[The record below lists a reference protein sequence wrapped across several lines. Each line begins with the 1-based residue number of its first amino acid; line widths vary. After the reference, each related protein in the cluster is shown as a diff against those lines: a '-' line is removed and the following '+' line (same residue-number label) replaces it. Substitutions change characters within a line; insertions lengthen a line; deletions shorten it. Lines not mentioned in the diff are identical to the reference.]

1 MKHILITLLTFFKR
15 QKIAIAPIALLTL
28 NCTIA
33 HAQMKLEITP
43 SDSKYAKMQIDCSD
57 QVDCDS
63 KLLTWIEKQKFFKGA
78 WNDDAIGSIVS
89 KTYTEYKSQETGE
102 TQVITDIDTG
112 KETTVPVYEQVEVQV
127 TKYFHPSNFSIEQKD
142 ISAELAEQ
150 ALEQAIQ
157 KKINCGEATIKFIA
171 KNNVKKQL
179 TIEQRR
185 TMVQTYSGILDL
197 LKSGSVDIAK
207 ADIQAVNA
215 DGTIVTEQDK
225 TDIVAFITACE

>member
-1 MKHILITLLTFFKR
+1 MKNSLIG
-15 QKIAIAPIALLTL
+15 IILLTL
-28 NCTIA
+28 TVTAN
-33 HAQMKLEITP
+33 AQYKLEINP
-43 SDSKYAKMQIDCSD
+43 SDSKYAKMSIDCED
-57 QVDCDS
+57 QSKCDE
-63 KLLTWIEKQKFFKGA
+63 KLIKWIDNQKFFKGE
-78 WNDDAIGSIVS
+78 WKETQEGSIVS
-89 KTYTEYKSQETGE
+89 KTYTEYESQDTGE
-102 TQVITDIDTG
+102 TQVVADIDTG
-112 KETTVPVYEQVEVQV
+112 EETTVPVYEQVEVQV
-127 TKYFHPSNFSIEQKD
+127 TKYFHPLNFSIEQKD

-150 ALEQAIQ
+150 ALEQAIA
-157 KKINCGEATIKFIA
+157 KKIACGEATIKFIA

-225 TDIVAFITACE
+225 TGIVEFITACE